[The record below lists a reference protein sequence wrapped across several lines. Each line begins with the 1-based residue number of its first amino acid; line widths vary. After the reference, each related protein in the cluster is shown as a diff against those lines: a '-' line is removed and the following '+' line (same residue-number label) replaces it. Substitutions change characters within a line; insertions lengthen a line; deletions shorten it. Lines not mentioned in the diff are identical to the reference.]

1 MSKAIIT
8 FVKNP
13 IPGTVKTR
21 LAKTIG
27 NDRAMEIYLQLS
39 AYTKRTIKAVDADV
53 VIFYAADI
61 QENDLWTDEEF
72 IKKLQH
78 GDDLGAR
85 MLHAFEILLADY
97 DKVLIVGSDCPQLK
111 EHHLNSAFESLDE
124 TDIVVGPTFDGGYYM
139 IGMKE
144 VHSFLFQDMA
154 WSTDVV
160 FPTTLERIFANNR
173 TVTQL
178 EKLSDVDV
186 EADLKY
192 IDWL

>member
-1 MSKAIIT
+1 LSKAIIT

-13 IPGTVKTR
+13 VPGTVKTR

-27 NDRAMEIYLQLS
+27 NDRALDIYLQLS
-39 AYTKRTIKAVDADV
+39 AYTKRTIKAIDADV

-61 QENDLWTDEEF
+61 QVNDLWTDDDF
-72 IKKLQH
+72 QKKLQH
-78 GDDLGAR
+78 GEDLGAR
-85 MLHAFEILLADY
+85 MQHAFKTLLTDY

-111 EHHLNSAFESLDE
+111 EHHLNTAFNSLDE

-144 VHSFLFQDMA
+144 LHRFLFEDIA
-154 WSTDVV
+154 WSTDAV
-160 FPTTLERIFANNR
+160 FPTTLQRIFANYK

-186 EADLKY
+186 EDDLKY

>member
-1 MSKAIIT
+1 MTQAIIT

-13 IPGTVKTR
+13 VLGTVKTR

-27 NDRAMEIYLQLS
+27 NERALDIYLRLS
-39 AYTKRTIKAVDADV
+39 AYTKQTIKEVDADV

-61 QENDLWTDEEF
+61 QKNDLWTDDDF
-72 IKKLQH
+72 TKKLQQ

-85 MLHAFEILLADY
+85 MQHAFEFMLDDY

-111 EHHLNSAFESLDE
+111 THHLNTAFDSLDE

-144 VHSFLFQDMA
+144 VYSFLFQDIV
-154 WSTDVV
+154 WSTDTV

-173 TVTQL
+173 TITQL

-186 EADLKY
+186 EDDLKY

>member
-13 IPGTVKTR
+13 VPGTVKTR

-27 NDRAMEIYLQLS
+27 NDRALEIYLQLS
-39 AYTKRTIKAVDADV
+39 AYTKRIIKAVDADV

-61 QENDLWTDEEF
+61 QENDLWTDDDF
-72 IKKLQH
+72 IKKLQY

-85 MLHAFEILLADY
+85 MQHAFEGLLADY
-97 DKVLIVGSDCPQLK
+97 DKVLIVGSDCPQLT
-111 EHHLNSAFESLDE
+111 EDHLNSAFDSLDE
-124 TDIVVGPTFDGGYYM
+124 TDIVVGPTYDGGYYM

-144 VHSFLFQDMA
+144 VHSFLFQDIA
-154 WSTDVV
+154 WSTDAV
-160 FPTTLERIFANNR
+160 FSTTLERIFANNR

-186 EADLKY
+186 EDDLKY